1 MNRKL
6 KNVIVTGGAGFI
18 GSHVVKAINRIM
30 PDCNVFI
37 IDCLT
42 YAGNMDNVAGTWS
55 NFIRMDIRNAETIS
69 KLLEHY
75 PQIDAIIHLAAESHV
90 DRSIESPLEFVETNV
105 MGTVNLLNL
114 SLEYKKLNPDFIF
127 YHVSTDEVFGSLEME
142 DPKFNERTPYDPK
155 SPYSA
160 SKAASDHFVRAYA
173 HTYGLNVLLS
183 NCSNNYGPNQYNEKL
198 IPVVI
203 DKLKRKESI
212 PVYGNGMNVRD
223 WLYVEDHADAIIH
236 ILKNGKFGETY
247 CVGGDC
253 ELSNLDVVGM
263 LIRIYDEIQ
272 TAKTGVES
280 DSMNLL
286 TFVKDRAGHDFR
298 YAIDHTKITRELGW
312 TPKMTIKQGLIQTVS
327 WYMNQD

>member
-1 MNRKL
+1 
-6 KNVIVTGGAGFI
+6 
-18 GSHVVKAINRIM
+18 
-30 PDCNVFI
+30 
-37 IDCLT
+37 
-42 YAGNMDNVAGTWS
+42 
-55 NFIRMDIRNAETIS
+55 
-69 KLLEHY
+69 
-75 PQIDAIIHLAAESHV
+75 
-90 DRSIESPLEFVETNV
+90 
-105 MGTVNLLNL
+105 
-114 SLEYKKLNPDFIF
+114 
-127 YHVSTDEVFGSLEME
+127 
-142 DPKFNERTPYDPK
+142 
-155 SPYSA
+155 
-160 SKAASDHFVRAYA
+160 
-173 HTYGLNVLLS
+173 
-183 NCSNNYGPNQYNEKL
+183 
-198 IPVVI
+198 
-203 DKLKRKESI
+203 
-212 PVYGNGMNVRD
+212 MNVRD